1 MTGAVA
7 ACPVCGERLAST
19 KSACSECGA
28 VLALRLADAA
38 RRRLPEAVRPHV
50 EHLYG
55 RTRSIASAARTALVE
70 RRRGA
75 GAVAAL
81 VVTIAMFAV
90 LVTVILGPGN
100 TPLRRSVVTTG
111 ELRPSNR
118 TAPETQPPSPPRASP
133 RHASAPPATDRSS
146 LGLGNPIALAVGVM
160 ALGAMFGTIGV
171 VTRRRR
177 TPRRPWI
184 VSSAAVAAAFCCGVA
199 AALIVVAAVDQQRLF
214 ASAVPAAGDPQSVD
228 AWRREAYTLK
238 DALTMLKARVASLG
252 STQAAGEAPAGS
264 QPASA
269 RLPGQHD
276 EERAVAT
283 TSTSPA
289 EDAASTSPTADILRP
304 PRVAATTLG
313 DRVWSDILRDWER
326 VKRTVRE
333 LVGLD

>member
-70 RRRGA
+70 RRRVA

-90 LVTVILGPGN
+90 LVAVILGPGN

-228 AWRREAYTLK
+228 ALRRERSTLK
-238 DALTMLKARVASLG
+238 DALTML
-252 STQAAGEAPAGS
+252 TGE
-264 QPASA
+264 
-269 RLPGQHD
+269 HD

-333 LVGLD
+333 LVRLD

>member
-70 RRRGA
+70 RRRVA

-228 AWRREAYTLK
+228 AWRRERSTLK
-238 DALTMLKARVASLG
+238 DALTML
-252 STQAAGEAPAGS
+252 TGE
-264 QPASA
+264 
-269 RLPGQHD
+269 HD

>member
-70 RRRGA
+70 RRRVA

-90 LVTVILGPGN
+90 LVAVILGPGN

-214 ASAVPAAGDPQSVD
+214 ASAVPAAGDPRFVD
-228 AWRREAYTLK
+228 ALRRERSTLK
-238 DALTMLKARVASLG
+238 DALTML
-252 STQAAGEAPAGS
+252 TGE
-264 QPASA
+264 
-269 RLPGQHD
+269 HD

>member
-55 RTRSIASAARTALVE
+55 RTRSIVSAARTALVE
-70 RRRGA
+70 RRRVA

-90 LVTVILGPGN
+90 LVAVILGPGN

-118 TAPETQPPSPPRASP
+118 TAPETPPPSPPRASP

-214 ASAVPAAGDPQSVD
+214 ASAVPAAGDARFVD
-228 AWRREAYTLK
+228 ALRRERSTLK
-238 DALTMLKARVASLG
+238 DALTML
-252 STQAAGEAPAGS
+252 TGE
-264 QPASA
+264 
-269 RLPGQHD
+269 HD

-333 LVGLD
+333 LVRVD